1 MNEKNLLPFEK
12 TPLPTALNVKSVI
25 TVHYFK
31 YGQKF
36 NFDGEQHDFWELVY
50 IDSGEAT
57 ISAENKVFT
66 LSQGEVYFHKPN
78 EYHAISTKDFANSI
92 IVSFECHSP
101 AMKSFED
108 KKATLTETEKVL
120 LRTIVKE
127 GSACFSDKLNE
138 VHLRKLNRAKS
149 APFGAEQMIKTSI
162 EQLLILLIRR
172 APDNEKVIST
182 PKSAKSLAERIKQ
195 ILMENVYTEISL
207 SRIASELFFSVT
219 YVKSTFKKSTG
230 KTVMQYFAEL
240 KIEEAKKLIS
250 QDCYTFMEIAYKLG
264 YSSLHYFSRQ
274 FKKVTS
280 MTPTQYAKTVKLE
293 GVL

>member
-1 MNEKNLLPFEK
+1 MLYDCPKYK
-12 TPLPTALNVKSVI
+12 IKKSIDIDSI
-25 TVHYFK
+25 TSIHYFEFDD
-31 YGQKF
+31 KF
-36 NFDGEQHDFWELVY
+36 VDTPESHDPWELVY
-50 IDSGEAT
+50 VDRGECDIVADNET
-57 ISAENKVFT
+57 FRLK
-66 LSQGEVYFHKPN
+66 QGQMYFHKPN

-108 KKATLTETEKVL
+108 KKATLTELEKAL

-127 GSACFSDKLNE
+127 GNACFSDKLNE

-172 APDNEKVIST
+172 TPDNEKVVST
-182 PKSAKSLAERIKQ
+182 SKSAKSLAERIQQ
-195 ILMENVYTEISL
+195 ILIENVYTEISL
-207 SRIASELFFSVT
+207 SRIANELFFSVT